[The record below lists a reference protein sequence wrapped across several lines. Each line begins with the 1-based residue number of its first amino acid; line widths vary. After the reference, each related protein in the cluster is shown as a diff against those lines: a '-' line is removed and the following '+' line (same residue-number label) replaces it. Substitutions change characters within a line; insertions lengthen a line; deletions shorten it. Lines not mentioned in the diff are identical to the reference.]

1 MGSKVQSDFFFC
13 QSSALLL
20 QEWMHC
26 IAWEVA
32 DVKIEMSLGYAHG
45 LDQRAVAGFSPS
57 NWAK

>member
-1 MGSKVQSDFFFC
+1 MGSKVQTDFYSF
-13 QSSALLL
+13 QSSVLLL

-32 DVKIEMSLGYAHG
+32 DVKIEMSLGYVHG
-45 LDQRAVAGFSPS
+45 LDQGPVAGFSLS